1 MIERE
6 SVVFENRSRIVVGC
20 TMLSGGCG
28 IKSLKQTKNAEKERV
43 GAGDGAHLL
52 SIMAGRRYQHVNS
65 KERETVSKR
74 V

>member
-1 MIERE
+1 MYNAEWRM
-6 SVVFENRSRIVVGC
+6 RHK
-20 TMLSGGCG
+20 
-28 IKSLKQTKNAEKERV
+28 KSETNNNAEKERV